1 MNVKHQQV
9 LATLKIVSFI
19 IYQQWLVTRN
29 GGLVAAFL
37 LNSQPSSVQSLSL
50 HRFRN
55 ELQTTSGGSVYY
67 YDNRVTSISSRRTIS
82 TIWGTHEGV
91 APENDNKD
99 TVLRSVVA
107 DMRTTASSINY
118 NNLPRLYVGETPSF
132 SHNPAQS
139 ISLNQNRRVNLSYDQ
154 SHYLLKVMRF
164 FSKKKKKKKTNHM
177 TTGSNNF
184 DTSECVR
191 LFDGAN
197 GEWLCRVI
205 DPSKE
210 ETSNVTESEKGGSEG
225 KKQQRKRKYRGENND
240 LNLVAECLIQLRT
253 QYPASNLSTDMD
265 HGGEQ
270 TQGEELTTSTL
281 PLELDAPWLLFA
293 PIKKQR
299 AKLLVEKC
307 TELGCGVFCPVMTEH
322 TDVTASSVCMPRQSE
337 SSLDTSQYDLKISNS
352 GKGDMVKL
360 PLVARE
366 AAEQC
371 ERLTVPVFLSTSEIF
386 QSCTNDGQQCVEDLL
401 KNWVSGSILN
411 PSSQRRDNNNFSNDR
426 TLLICRERKDTKS
439 KSGTLHIFEAF
450 DKIMKDR
457 SNSLPV
463 AFFIGP
469 EGGWSLNE
477 EEIFDRYCAEY
488 PDSLMGVSLGTTV
501 LRAETAGMI
510 VVGAYNLW
518 SSNSR
523 A

>member
-1 MNVKHQQV
+1 
-9 LATLKIVSFI
+9 
-19 IYQQWLVTRN
+19 
-29 GGLVAAFL
+29 
-37 LNSQPSSVQSLSL
+37 
-50 HRFRN
+50 
-55 ELQTTSGGSVYY
+55 
-67 YDNRVTSISSRRTIS
+67 VTSISARRKS
-82 TIWGTHEGV
+82 TIWAHEGV
-91 APENDNKD
+91 PENDNKN
-99 TVLRSVVA
+99 TARSVS
-107 DMRTTASSINY
+107 DMRTESINY

-139 ISLNQNRRVNLSYDQ
+139 IILNQNRRVNLSYDQ
-154 SHYLLKVMRF
+154 SHYLMKVMRF
-164 FSKKKKKKKTNHM
+164 FSKKKKKKTNHM
-177 TTGSNNF
+177 TGKPSNNF

-210 ETSNVTESEKGGSEG
+210 TIHVSESEKGSEG
-225 KKQQRKRKYRGENND
+225 KKQRKRKYRGENNG
-240 LNLVAECLIQLRT
+240 LNLVAECLIQLRA
-253 QYPASNLSTDMD
+253 QHPASNLSTGMD

-270 TQGEELTTSTL
+270 SKVGELTTSTL
-281 PLELDAPWLLFA
+281 PVEFEAPWLLFA

-299 AKLLVEKC
+299 AKILVEKC

-322 TDVTASSVCMPRQSE
+322 TDITASTICMPRQSE
-337 SSLDTSQYDLKISNS
+337 SSLDTSQYDLKISNNS
-352 GKGDMVKL
+352 GKGGMVKL

-371 ERLTVPVFLSTSEIF
+371 ERLTVPAFVSTSEIF
-386 QSCTNDGQQCVEDLL
+386 QSCTSDGQQQILCVEDLL
-401 KNWVSGSILN
+401 KNWVSGSTLN
-411 PSSQRRDNNNFSNDR
+411 PSSQRQDNRHVSNDR

-439 KSGTLHIFEAF
+439 KSGTLHIFASF
-450 DKIMKDR
+450 DKILKDR

-488 PDSLMGVSLGTTV
+488 PDSIMGVSLGTTV
-501 LRAETAGMI
+501 LRAETAGMM

-523 A
+523 V